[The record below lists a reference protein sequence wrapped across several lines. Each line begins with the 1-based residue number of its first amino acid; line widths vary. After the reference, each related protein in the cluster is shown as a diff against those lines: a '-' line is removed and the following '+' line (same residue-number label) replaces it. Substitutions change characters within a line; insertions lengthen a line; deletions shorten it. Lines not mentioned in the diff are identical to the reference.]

1 MKKTIITAGSGPSYS
16 RWQYWP
22 TWTKLL
28 PLYFGCK
35 HIDVSAPAAGNLYIC
50 RSVINQLQ
58 NTQPD
63 TVLVQWNFGKFDL
76 YLENQEFIDVVLN
89 SKSIRNF
96 IVDPANSKTT
106 TSAGYWCS
114 SNDNTVEWKKHYNEK
129 IKSKAG
135 TAMDDLQNMLTLQNL
150 CYKKNIYYRFF
161 THSDVDHD
169 FLSTNKNTKPI
180 YKEIDWTLQVIDRSL
195 QKIADAHPSAIYN
208 VSPERESIVPCADIQ
223 WFLLDKIISPVLLDT
238 GYKKN
243 KKYFSLE
250 LLCKKFT
257 KENYEKYKKN

>member
-1 MKKTIITAGSGPSYS
+1 MKKAIITAGSGPSYS
-16 RWQYWP
+16 KWRYWP

-28 PLYFGCK
+28 PLYFNCK

-50 RSVINQLQ
+50 RSVINQLEKVR
-58 NTQPD
+58 PD
-63 TVLVQWNFGKFDL
+63 IVLVQWNFGKFDL
-76 YLENQEFIDVVLN
+76 YVENQEFIDIVLN

-106 TSAGYWCS
+106 NEAGYWCS
-114 SNDNTVEWKKHYNEK
+114 SNDNTVEWKKYYNEK
-129 IKSKAG
+129 IKSKTG

-150 CYKKNIYYRFF
+150 CCKKNIYYRFF

-180 YKEIDWTLQVIDRSL
+180 YKEIDWSLQVTDQSL
-195 QKIADAHPSAIYN
+195 QAIISAHPSSIYN
-208 VSPERESIVPCADIQ
+208 VSTERESIVPCADIQ
-223 WFLLDKIISPVLLDT
+223 WFLLDKIISPILLDK

-243 KKYFSLE
+243 KKYSSLE
-250 LLCKKFT
+250 SLCKKFT
-257 KENYEKYKKN
+257 KESYEKYKKN

>member
-28 PLYFGCK
+28 PLYFVCK

-58 NTQPD
+58 NIQPD

-76 YLENQEFIDVVLN
+76 YVENQEFIDVVLN

-106 TSAGYWCS
+106 NGAGYWCS
-114 SNDNTVEWKKHYNEK
+114 SNDDTVEWKKYYNEK
-129 IKSKAG
+129 IKSKTGA
-135 TAMDDLQNMLTLQNL
+135 AMDDLQNMLTLQNL
-150 CYKKNIYYRFF
+150 CHKKNIYYRFL
-161 THSDVDHD
+161 THSDVDHR
-169 FLSTNKNTKPI
+169 FLSTDKSTKSI
-180 YKEIDWTLQVIDRSL
+180 YKEIDWSLQVTDRSL
-195 QKIADAHPSAIYN
+195 QTIIDAHPSAIYN
-208 VSPERESIVPCADIQ
+208 VSPERESIVPCADLQ
-223 WFLLDKIISPVLLDT
+223 WSLLDKIIAPILSAR
-238 GYKKN
+238 GYEKN
-243 KKYFSLE
+243 KKYLSLE

-257 KENYEKYKKN
+257 KENYEKFKKN